1 MILTM
6 DAKRRL
12 TVPAGLS
19 AAQPGDAFEVTID
32 ADDDAIVFRRI
43 NRDRTGWRFWSSAPF
58 PWTTCRRGVEN
69 ISARNY
75 ELVA

>member
-12 TVPAGLS
+12 TIPIALAS
-19 AAQPGDAFEVTID
+19 TQPGDVFDVTID

-43 NRDRTGWRFWSSAPF
+43 SRDTDWLSVLEQCPV
-58 PWTTCRRGVEN
+58 PMDDLPPRGREYFR
-69 ISARNY
+69 SK
-75 ELVA
+75 L